1 MNTLS
6 SLRGTKQCYGRH
18 CEELRG
24 TKQSNLLHI
33 HVYVDRWGLLRQA
46 RIDEM
51 IMIRKISIKKLLTYL
66 ALTIAAVTFIYPF
79 IWMIG
84 ASLAPEHEL
93 GKMTLW
99 PVNPG
104 FQNFKSMFEKI
115 PIGRSLIN
123 SLLVAVLTTSLVLIT
138 GSFVGYA
145 LAKMQFKGRQ
155 LIFYIIVFTMSL
167 PFQVTLI
174 PNYITIINLRL
185 VDTFFALIIP
195 FAVSAF
201 AILMFRQAF
210 QGLPQ
215 ALIDAARLD
224 GCTET
229 GIIFRILWPNIKPTV
244 VTVAILTFIGSWNE
258 VLWPLIVVRNENLM
272 TMPQLVTLFS
282 VGGRADSLLGVK
294 IAAAVLLALPVMI
307 AFLFF
312 QKHFIQSMAS
322 TGLKD

>member
-1 MNTLS
+1 MENKERIIVLS
-6 SLRGTKQCYGRH
+6 ERGNVYRESTSNPVPSPL
-18 CEELRG
+18 ERG
-24 TKQSNLLHI
+24 WGEAKKILMYAALL
-33 HVYVDRWGLLRQA
+33 VA
-46 RIDEM
+46 
-51 IMIRKISIKKLLTYL
+51 
-66 ALTIAAVTFIYPF
+66 ALTFIYPF

-84 ASLAPEHEL
+84 ASLAPLHEI
-93 GKMTLW
+93 GTMTLW
-99 PVNPG
+99 PAHAG
-104 FQNFKSMFEKI
+104 LENFRLMIAKI

-123 SLLVAVLTTSLVLIT
+123 SLLVAIFTTSLVMIT
-138 GSFVGYA
+138 GSTVGYA

-167 PFQVTLI
+167 PFQITLI
-174 PNYITIINLRL
+174 PNYITMVNLHL

-224 GCTET
+224 GCSEM
-229 GIIFRILWPNIKPTV
+229 GIIFRILWPNIKPTL
-244 VTVAILTFIGSWNE
+244 VTVAILSFIGSWNE
-258 VLWPLIVVRNENLM
+258 VLWPLIVIRNEQLM
-272 TMPQLVTLFS
+272 TMPQLVTLFA
-282 VGGRADSLLGVK
+282 VGGRADSQLGVK

>member
-1 MNTLS
+1 MKKKVSFKKILLYAALS
-6 SLRGTKQCYGRH
+6 
-18 CEELRG
+18 
-24 TKQSNLLHI
+24 
-33 HVYVDRWGLLRQA
+33 
-46 RIDEM
+46 
-51 IMIRKISIKKLLTYL
+51 
-66 ALTIAAVTFIYPF
+66 IAALTFIYPF

-84 ASLAPEHEL
+84 ASFTPMHEA
-93 GKMTLW
+93 GTMMLW
-99 PVNPG
+99 PAHPTWD
-104 FQNFKSMFEKI
+104 NFKMMIEKI

-123 SLLVAVLTTSLVLIT
+123 SLLVAILTTALVLFT
-138 GSFVGYA
+138 GSVVGYA

-155 LIFYIIVFTMSL
+155 LIFYVIVFTMSL

-174 PNYITIINLRL
+174 PNYITMVNLRL

-215 ALIDAARLD
+215 ALIDAARMD
-224 GCTET
+224 GCNET
-229 GIIFRILWPNIKPTV
+229 GIIFRILWPNIKPTI
-244 VTVAILTFIGSWNE
+244 VTVAILSFIGSWNE
-258 VLWPLIVVRNENLM
+258 VLWPLIVVRNEKLM
-272 TMPQLVTLFS
+272 TMPQLVTLFA
-282 VGGRADSLLGVK
+282 VGGRADSQLGVK

>member
-1 MNTLS
+1 MYT
-6 SLRGTKQCYGRH
+6 
-18 CEELRG
+18 
-24 TKQSNLLHI
+24 
-33 HVYVDRWGLLRQA
+33 
-46 RIDEM
+46 
-51 IMIRKISIKKLLTYL
+51 
-66 ALTIAAVTFIYPF
+66 ALTIAALTFIYPF

-93 GKMTLW
+93 GKMTLF
-99 PVNPG
+99 PDKPTFG
-104 FQNFKSMFEKI
+104 NFKTMFEKI
-115 PIGRSLIN
+115 PIGSSLIN
-123 SLLVAVLTTSLVLIT
+123 SLLVAILTTSIVMIT
-138 GSFVGYA
+138 GSVVGYA

-155 LIFYIIVFTMSL
+155 FIFYVIVFTMSL
-167 PFQVTLI
+167 PFQITLI
-174 PNYITIINLRL
+174 PNYITMINLRL
-185 VDTFFALIIP
+185 VDTFFALVIP

-224 GCTET
+224 GCSEM
-229 GIIFRILWPNIKPTV
+229 GIIFRILWPNIKPTL
-244 VTVAILTFIGSWNE
+244 VTIAILTFIGSWNE
-258 VLWPLIVVRNENLM
+258 VLWPLIVIRDEELM

-282 VGGRADSLLGVK
+282 VGGRASAQLGVK

>member
-1 MNTLS
+1 MKAKIS
-6 SLRGTKQCYGRH
+6 
-18 CEELRG
+18 
-24 TKQSNLLHI
+24 
-33 HVYVDRWGLLRQA
+33 
-46 RIDEM
+46 
-51 IMIRKISIKKLLTYL
+51 IRKILLYA
-66 ALTIAAVTFIYPF
+66 ALTIAAITFIYPF
-79 IWMIG
+79 VWMIG
-84 ASLAPEHEL
+84 ASFAPMHEV
-93 GKMTLW
+93 GTMTFW
-99 PVNPG
+99 SAHPTWG
-104 FQNFKSMFEKI
+104 NFKSMIEKI

-123 SLLVAVLTTSLVLIT
+123 SLLVAVITTTLVIIT
-138 GSFVGYA
+138 GSVVGYA
-145 LAKMQFKGRQ
+145 LAKMQFKGRE
-155 LIFYIIVFTMSL
+155 LIFYVIVFTMSL

-174 PNYITIINLRL
+174 PNYITMINLRM

-224 GCTET
+224 GCNET
-229 GIIFRILWPNIKPTV
+229 GIIFRILWPNIKPTI
-244 VTVAILTFIGSWNE
+244 VTVAILSFIGSWNE
-258 VLWPLIVVRNENLM
+258 VLWPLIVVRNEKLM
-272 TMPQLVTLFS
+272 TMPQLVTLFA
-282 VGGRADSLLGVK
+282 VGGRADSQLGVK

>member
-1 MNTLS
+1 M
-6 SLRGTKQCYGRH
+6 K
-18 CEELRG
+18 
-24 TKQSNLLHI
+24 K
-33 HVYVDRWGLLRQA
+33 
-46 RIDEM
+46 
-51 IMIRKISIKKLLTYL
+51 KFSIKKLFLYA
-66 ALTIAAVTFIYPF
+66 ALMVAALSFIYPF

-84 ASLAPEHEL
+84 ASLAPQHEV

-99 PVNPG
+99 PDHPG
-104 FQNFKSMFEKI
+104 FGNFKLMIEKI

-123 SLLVAVLTTSLVLIT
+123 SLLVAVFTTSLVMIT
-138 GSFVGYA
+138 GSTVGYA
-145 LAKMQFKGRQ
+145 LARMHFKGRQ
-155 LIFYIIVFTMSL
+155 FIFYVIVFTMSL
-167 PFQVTLI
+167 PFQITLI
-174 PNYITIINLRL
+174 PNYITMVNLHL
-185 VDTFFALIIP
+185 VDTFFALVIP

-229 GIIFRILWPNIKPTV
+229 GIIFRILWPNIKPTL
-244 VTVAILTFIGSWNE
+244 VTVAILSFIGSWNE
-258 VLWPLIVVRNENLM
+258 VLWPLIVIRNEQLM
-272 TMPQLVTLFS
+272 TMPQLVTLFAT
-282 VGGRADSLLGVK
+282 GGRADSQLGVK
-294 IAAAVLLALPVMI
+294 LAAAVLLALPVMI

>member
-1 MNTLS
+1 METTKLVPS
-6 SLRGTKQCYGRH
+6 PLERGWGEAKLVPSPSEKGS
-18 CEELRG
+18 G
-24 TKQSNLLHI
+24 AAKKILLYAI
-33 HVYVDRWGLLRQA
+33 LL
-46 RIDEM
+46 
-51 IMIRKISIKKLLTYL
+51 L
-66 ALTIAAVTFIYPF
+66 AALTFIYPF
-79 IWMIG
+79 IWMMG
-84 ASLAPEHEL
+84 ASLTPLHDA
-93 GKMTLW
+93 GNMSLW
-99 PVNPG
+99 PAHPT
-104 FQNFKSMFEKI
+104 FDNFKLMMGKI
-115 PIGRSLIN
+115 PIGRSLVN
-123 SLLVAVLTTSLVLIT
+123 SLLVAFFTTSLVMIT
-138 GSFVGYA
+138 GSTVGYA

-174 PNYITIINLRL
+174 PNYITMVNLHL
-185 VDTFFALIIP
+185 VDTFLALIVP

-224 GCTET
+224 GCTEL
-229 GIIFRILWPNIKPTV
+229 GIIFRILWPNIKPTL
-244 VTVAILTFIGSWNE
+244 VTVAILSFIGSWNE
-258 VLWPLIVVRNENLM
+258 VLWPLIVIRNEQLM
-272 TMPQLVTLFS
+272 TMPQLVTLFAT
-282 VGGRADSLLGVK
+282 GGRADSQLGVK

>member
-1 MNTLS
+1 MKAKVSIQKILLYVALS
-6 SLRGTKQCYGRH
+6 
-18 CEELRG
+18 
-24 TKQSNLLHI
+24 
-33 HVYVDRWGLLRQA
+33 VA
-46 RIDEM
+46 
-51 IMIRKISIKKLLTYL
+51 
-66 ALTIAAVTFIYPF
+66 ALTFIYPF
-79 IWMIG
+79 IWMMG
-84 ASLAPEHEL
+84 ASFAPMHEV
-93 GKMTLW
+93 GTMTFW
-99 PVNPG
+99 PGHPTWG
-104 FQNFKSMFEKI
+104 NFKSMIEKI
-115 PIGRSLIN
+115 PIGRSLVN
-123 SLLVAVLTTSLVLIT
+123 SLLVAILTTSLVIVT
-138 GSFVGYA
+138 GSLVGYA

-155 LIFYIIVFTMSL
+155 LIFYVIVFTMSL

-174 PNYITIINLRL
+174 PNYITMVNLRL

-224 GCTET
+224 GCNET
-229 GIIFRILWPNIKPTV
+229 GIIFRILWPNIKPTI
-244 VTVAILTFIGSWNE
+244 VTVAILSFIGSWNE
-258 VLWPLIVVRNENLM
+258 VLWPLIVIRNERLM
-272 TMPQLVTLFS
+272 TMPQLVTLFA
-282 VGGRADSLLGVK
+282 VGGRADSQLGVK